1 MAAPRITSPCVMR
14 SSSPSSFPSRMPSF
28 LQLKSDNWQICSRC
42 PNVVLR
48 YLLAMAHSRV
58 VFLLSCLVAL
68 LAVHV
73 VLADTDYY
81 AVLGLKKGANEQE
94 IKRAYRK
101 LSLQFHPDK
110 NPGNKEAEKRMQE
123 ITNAHDI
130 LGDAE
135 KKKIYD
141 QHGEEGLKQHQANGG
156 RQQNPFDIFSMFG
169 FGGGAQNQEARTP
182 DVTLPLH
189 VTLKDLYLGR
199 VTEVHYVRH
208 VLCERHADC
217 TTTNG
222 CGDCSGPG
230 QRVVTRQLGPGFV
243 QRMEQADPK
252 CISQVFR

>member
-1 MAAPRITSPCVMR
+1 
-14 SSSPSSFPSRMPSF
+14 
-28 LQLKSDNWQICSRC
+28 
-42 PNVVLR
+42 
-48 YLLAMAHSRV
+48 
-58 VFLLSCLVAL
+58 
-68 LAVHV
+68 
-73 VLADTDYY
+73 
-81 AVLGLKKGANEQE
+81 
-94 IKRAYRK
+94 
-101 LSLQFHPDK
+101 
-110 NPGNKEAEKRMQE
+110 MQE

-169 FGGGAQNQEARTP
+169 FGGGGQNQEARTP

-208 VLCERHADC
+208 VLCERHSDC

-252 CISQVFR
+252 CISQVRNCAVFSAFFTHHLCRVSVGRTTANIAKPSPVRKR

>member
-1 MAAPRITSPCVMR
+1 MAYT
-14 SSSPSSFPSRMPSF
+14 
-28 LQLKSDNWQICSRC
+28 
-42 PNVVLR
+42 
-48 YLLAMAHSRV
+48 RV
-58 VFLLSCLVAL
+58 VILLGCIFAL
-68 LAVHV
+68 QSLQI

-81 AVLGLKKGANEQE
+81 AVLGLTKGATEQE

-123 ITNAHDI
+123 ITNANDI
-130 LGDAE
+130 IGDPE
-135 KKKIYD
+135 KRKIYD

-169 FGGGAQNQEARTP
+169 FGGGGQNQEARTP
-182 DVTLPLH
+182 DVTLPLQ

-230 QRVVTRQLGPGFV
+230 MRVVTRQLGPGFV
-243 QRMEQADPK
+243 QRMESADPK
-252 CISQVFR
+252 CITQVWSGALHHAFSAQRH

>member
-1 MAAPRITSPCVMR
+1 MA
-14 SSSPSSFPSRMPSF
+14 F
-28 LQLKSDNWQICSRC
+28 
-42 PNVVLR
+42 
-48 YLLAMAHSRV
+48 SRV
-58 VFLLSCLVAL
+58 TLLCGLVFAL
-68 LAVHV
+68 AAVHV

-81 AVLGLKKGANEQE
+81 AVLGLRKGANEQE

-130 LGDAE
+130 LGDPE

-217 TTTNG
+217 TTTSG

-252 CISQVFR
+252 CISQVSRSVSTILYNAHARHRASVGRTTASTANPSLAPKR

>member
-1 MAAPRITSPCVMR
+1 MAY
-14 SSSPSSFPSRMPSF
+14 SR
-28 LQLKSDNWQICSRC
+28 
-42 PNVVLR
+42 
-48 YLLAMAHSRV
+48 A
-58 VFLLSCLVAL
+58 VFLFGCIVAL
-68 LAVHV
+68 IAVQV

-130 LGDAE
+130 LGDPE

-169 FGGGAQNQEARTP
+169 FGGGGQNQEARTP

-222 CGDCSGPG
+222 CSDCSGPG
-230 QRVVTRQLGPGFV
+230 QRVVISLTPRRPPPHPLISLTPPPRSASCYAPARPRICSAHGAGG
-243 QRMEQADPK
+243 
-252 CISQVFR
+252 SQVHFASK